1 MRTTGSWPRPADL
14 KQRSRFQESPEM
26 TERVE
31 YDLSE
36 IAGLENQQIQKMSH
50 EELEGVV
57 SATRSMV
64 LNTRC
69 PNRLSHFDQSTL
81 KRLVYLARYCC
92 QNQRARTPFSG
103 NESHACLNT
112 QKK

>member
-1 MRTTGSWPRPADL
+1 MRTTGSWAQQAEL
-14 KQRSRFQESPEM
+14 KRRSRFQVNPEM

-50 EELEGVV
+50 QELAGVV
-57 SATRSMV
+57 NATRSMV